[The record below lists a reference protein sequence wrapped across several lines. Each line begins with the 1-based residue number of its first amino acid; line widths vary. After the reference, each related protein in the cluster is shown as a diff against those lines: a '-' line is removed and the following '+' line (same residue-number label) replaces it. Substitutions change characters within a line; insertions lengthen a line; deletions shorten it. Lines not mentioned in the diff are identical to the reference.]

1 MSAMTLQQALE
12 RLDAGDRPATFLL
25 SGDELLI
32 RRASEAISAKLLKRL
47 SAGFNHVVLEGASA
61 PDVVR
66 EVTTAPMFRGPKVVV
81 VRDPEFL
88 LSKKGRSDALAKIK
102 EAWNAGKRRVAVNR
116 ILTLFAKAGLG
127 VEALRAPDPEVLG
140 GELGLEIEEADVAF
154 LQAMAAFCQAEGID
168 APEGGAKAF
177 EDLLAKGFPAGHA
190 LIIEATQ
197 LDGLNG
203 LVKKL
208 KKEAVFIEQKVE
220 RELRKLD
227 IHELAVAILE
237 PFKKRL
243 SPRAEER
250 LKDLCGGNLR
260 LIQSEIEKLAIYVGD
275 ERDTIEDADVNLL
288 VQRVREEE
296 FREISDAI
304 GARKFRD
311 ALHYVEVALAQGE
324 PALKI
329 HGAIAANVRRMLEDR
344 ARYTRLGLSPRIG
357 QRDFE
362 ARALPEL
369 ERACKARG
377 ARMPHPYVCWLGFQA
392 CMRYE
397 LGELVR
403 ALSAVADADV
413 ELKSGGQARQSL
425 TRMLVR
431 IVRK

>member
-1 MSAMTLQQALE
+1 MSAMTPQQALE
-12 RLDAGDRPATFLL
+12 RLDAGERPAIFLL

-32 RRASEAISAKLLKRL
+32 RRTSDALVAKLLHKP
-47 SAGFNHVVLEGASA
+47 SPGFNHVVLEGASA

-88 LSKKGRSDALAKIK
+88 LSKKGRGDALAKIK
-102 EAWNAGKRRVAVNR
+102 EAWNAGKRRIAVNR
-116 ILTLFAKAGLG
+116 ILALFAKAGLG
-127 VEALRAPDPEVLG
+127 VQALAAPDPEVLSSD
-140 GELGLEIEEADVAF
+140 LGLEIEEADVAF
-154 LQAMAAFCQAEGID
+154 LQAMAEFCQAEGIG

-177 EDLLAKGFPAGHA
+177 EDLLAKGFPPGHA
-190 LIIEATQ
+190 LIVEATQ
-197 LDGLNG
+197 LDGLSG

-227 IHELAVAILE
+227 IHALAVSLLE
-237 PFKKRL
+237 PFGKRL
-243 SPRAEER
+243 SPRAEEK

-260 LIQSEIEKLAIYVGD
+260 LVQSEVEKLAVYVGD
-275 ERDTIEDADVNLL
+275 ERDTIEEADVRLL

-311 ALHYVEVALAQGE
+311 ALHCVEVALSQGE

-344 ARYTRLGLSPRIG
+344 ARYGRLGLSPRIG
-357 QRDFE
+357 QREFE
-362 ARALPEL
+362 ARALPEI
-369 ERACKARG
+369 ERACQERG
-377 ARMPHPYVCWLGFQA
+377 TRMPHPYVCWLGFQA

-403 ALSAVADADV
+403 GLSAVADADV
-413 ELKSGGQARQSL
+413 ELKSGGQARQVL

>member
-1 MSAMTLQQALE
+1 MSATTLPQVLKQ
-12 RLDAGDRPATFLL
+12 LDAGERPSLFLL

-32 RRASEAISAKLLKRL
+32 RRSSDALVAKLLTKP
-47 SAGFNHVVLEGASA
+47 SPGFNHVVLEGASA
-61 PDVVR
+61 SDVVR
-66 EVTTAPMFRGPKVVV
+66 EVTTAPMFRGPKIVV

-88 LSKKGRSDALAKIK
+88 LSKKGRGDALAKIK
-102 EAWNAGKRRVAVNR
+102 DAWSAGKRRIAANR
-116 ILTLFAKAGLG
+116 ILGLFAKAGLG
-127 VEALRAPDPEVLG
+127 VEALAAPDPGVLQR
-140 GELGLEIEEADVAF
+140 ELGLDLEAADIAF
-154 LQAMAAFCQAEGID
+154 LKSMAEFCQTEGIG

-177 EDLLAKGFPAGHA
+177 EDLLGKGLPEGHA
-190 LIIEATQ
+190 LIVEATQ
-197 LDGLNG
+197 LDGVSG
-203 LVKKL
+203 LVKRL

-227 IHELAVAILE
+227 IHDLAAELLT

-260 LIQSEIEKLAIYVGD
+260 LIQGELEKLATYVGA
-275 ERDTIEDADVNLL
+275 ERATIEEDDVTLL

-296 FREISDAI
+296 FREVSDAL

-311 ALHYVEVALAQGE
+311 ALHYVEVALDQGE
-324 PALKI
+324 PALKL
-329 HGAIAANVRRMLEDR
+329 HGAIASNVRRMLEDR
-344 ARYTRLGLSPRIG
+344 ARWSRLGLSPRIG

-362 ARALPEL
+362 ARGLPEL
-369 ERACKARG
+369 ERECKERG
-377 ARMPHPYVCWLGFQA
+377 VKVPHPYVCWLGFQA

-403 ALSAVADADV
+403 GLSAVADADV
-413 ELKSGGQARQSL
+413 ELKSGGQARQTL

>member
-1 MSAMTLQQALE
+1 MSAMTTQQALE
-12 RLDAGDRPATFLL
+12 RLSKGEKPCTFLL

-32 RRASEAISAKLLKRL
+32 RRSSEALVGKLLKKP
-47 SAGFNHVVLEGASA
+47 SPGFNHVVLEGASA
-61 PDVVR
+61 ADVVR

-88 LSKKGRSDALAKIK
+88 LSKKGRGDALTKIK
-102 EAWNAGKRRVAVNR
+102 EAWNGGKRRIAVNR
-116 ILTLFAKAGLG
+116 VLTLFAKVGLG
-127 VEALRAPDPEVLG
+127 VDALAAPDPETLSD
-140 GELGLEIEEADVAF
+140 ELGLEIEDADVAF
-154 LQAMAAFCQAEGID
+154 LQAMAEFCRSEGIA

-177 EDLLAKGFPAGHA
+177 EDLLAKGFPPGHT

-197 LDGLNG
+197 LDGLSG

-227 IHELAVAILE
+227 IHSLAQELLQ

-243 SPRAEER
+243 APRAEER

-260 LIQSEIEKLAIYVGD
+260 VIQSEIEKLAIYVGD
-275 ERDTIEDADVNLL
+275 ERDTIEEADVTLL

-311 ALHYVEVALAQGE
+311 ALHYVEVALGQSE

-329 HGAIAANVRRMLEDR
+329 HGAIATTVRRMLDDR
-344 ARYTRLGLSPRIG
+344 ARYSRLGLSPRIG

-362 ARALPEL
+362 ARALPEI
-369 ERACKARG
+369 ERACKERG

-403 ALSAVADADV
+403 GLSAVADADV
-413 ELKSGGQARQSL
+413 ELKSGGQARQVL

-431 IVRK
+431 IVKK